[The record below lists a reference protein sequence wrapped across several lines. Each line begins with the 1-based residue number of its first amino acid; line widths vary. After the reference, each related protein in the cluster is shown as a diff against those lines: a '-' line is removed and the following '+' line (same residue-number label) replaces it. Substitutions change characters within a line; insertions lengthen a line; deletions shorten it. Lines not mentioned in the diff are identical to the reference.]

1 MIKLQ
6 SLSKVYENNGLKI
19 NALNN
24 VSLHVKSGD
33 IFGVIGLSGAGK
45 STLIRIVNYLEK
57 PTEGIVKVDGK
68 ELGKLTI
75 KQLRLLR
82 KDIGMIFQHFNLLQ
96 SKTIYQ
102 NIAIPLILNKEKKG
116 AIRDRVLE
124 LLAFVGLEDKAKNY
138 PNELSGGQK
147 QRVGIARALATNPS
161 VLLCDEATSALDPQT
176 TESILQLLKKINR
189 EYNITILMIT
199 HEMDIIKEIC
209 NRVAVMEAGEIV
221 EYGDV
226 TKVFNSPQ
234 HDTTK
239 RFIQRRSSEVIPA
252 SIREEIVAN
261 KKGRIVMLSFSEKT
275 NDMLNKLIKN
285 EHISVDFLYSF
296 VNDYD
301 ARSHYMLIRLKG
313 EDTSVHKA
321 LGQLEDERLLIEEV
335 V

>member
-1 MIKLQ
+1 MIELQ
-6 SLSKVYENNGLKI
+6 NLSKIYENNGLKI

-24 VSLHVKSGD
+24 VNLHVEAGD

-45 STLIRIVNYLEK
+45 STLIRTVNYLEK
-57 PTEGIVKVDGK
+57 PTEGTVKVDGK
-68 ELGKLTI
+68 ELGTLSV
-75 KQLRLLR
+75 KQLRSLR
-82 KDIGMIFQHFNLLQ
+82 KNIGMIFQHFNLLQ

-116 AIRDRVLE
+116 AIKDRVME
-124 LLAFVGLEDKAKNY
+124 LLSFVGLEDKAKNY

-226 TKVFNSPQ
+226 TKVFNQPQ
-234 HDTTK
+234 HETTK
-239 RFIQRRSSEVIPA
+239 RFIQRKSSEVIPA
-252 SIREEIVAN
+252 SVREEMVAN
-261 KKGRIVMLSFSEKT
+261 KNGRIVKVNFTEET
-275 NDMLNKLIKN
+275 NDMLNELIKN
-285 EHISVDFLYSF
+285 EDILIDFLYTA

-301 ARSHYMLIRLKG
+301 ASSHYLLIRVKG
-313 EDTSVHKA
+313 EDVSVDRA
-321 LGQLEDERLLIEEV
+321 LTQLANRRLLIEEV